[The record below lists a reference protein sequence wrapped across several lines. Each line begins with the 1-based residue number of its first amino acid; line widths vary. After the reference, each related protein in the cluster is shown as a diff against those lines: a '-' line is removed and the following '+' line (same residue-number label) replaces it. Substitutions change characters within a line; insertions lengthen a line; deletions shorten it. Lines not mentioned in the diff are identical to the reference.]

1 MNACMHNC
9 LPTCFYA
16 CTRIHARARTH
27 THTHTNTET
36 DTHKRTHRYSHA
48 RAHTGVSFHGAC
60 WVSAGY
66 ICHGNAVAS
75 GRKRGEFHRARA
87 HTHTHTHRYVC
98 RGYRSQDKGFLLEGA
113 LQHVLVPQGRGRGVL
128 RVDVGVLCV
137 DVGRAGGRKLGTNTH
152 AQGIM
157 HAHGR
162 TYVNIYI
169 CIYIHTYI
177 HRERERERERETET
191 DRQRQRQR

>member
-1 MNACMHNC
+1 MH
-9 LPTCFYA
+9 A
-16 CTRIHARARTH
+16 CTIAYQLAFMHAHAYTRARAH
-27 THTHTNTET
+27 THTHEHRDRHTQTNTQIL
-36 DTHKRTHRYSHA
+36 THARTHRCILSWRLLGKCWVHLPWKCSGFRTKKRGISSCASA
-48 RAHTGVSFHGAC
+48 RAHT
-60 WVSAGY
+60 
-66 ICHGNAVAS
+66 
-75 GRKRGEFHRARA
+75 

-137 DVGRAGGRKLGTNTH
+137 DLGRAGGRKLGTNTH

-162 TYVNIYI
+162 TYVNT
-169 CIYIHTYI
+169 YIHTYI
-177 HRERERERERETET
+177 HTYIYIYIERERERYI
-191 DRQRQRQR
+191 